1 MKYANDSLAEVIA
14 QTVHFGR
21 DDYKGET
28 LPESVAFSLAY
39 LVSCFAAQHTVEGRH
54 GVDTETGLAGLAVE
68 REMPYPERVELAR
81 AFVKDLGGEIAPS
94 LAARCHALAD
104 ELLGANIP
112 ADLAPD
118 LLRVALHRV
127 GDYLESE
134 DAPTLADALRALI
147 ASADKSGGRLRT
159 VSRVDV
165 DRARATLAAH
175 DKARGQA

>member
-1 MKYANDSLAEVIA
+1 MKTIEQLAADGLSCPGEAN
-14 QTVHFGR
+14 
-21 DDYKGET
+21 
-28 LPESVAFSLAY
+28 
-39 LVSCFAAQHTVEGRH
+39 
-54 GVDTETGLAGLAVE
+54 
-68 REMPYPERVELAR
+68 AR
-81 AFVKDLGGEIAPS
+81 AALENIRAHVRKPSS

-112 ADLAPD
+112 AGLAPD
-118 LLRVALHRV
+118 LLRMGLHRT

-175 DKARGQA
+175 DKTRGQA

>member
-1 MKYANDSLAEVIA
+1 MKTIEQLAA
-14 QTVHFGR
+14 
-21 DDYKGET
+21 D
-28 LPESVAFSLAY
+28 
-39 LVSCFAAQHTVEGRH
+39 
-54 GVDTETGLAGLAVE
+54 GLAVRGE
-68 REMPYPERVELAR
+68 ANAR
-81 AFVKDLGGEIAPS
+81 AALENVRARISRDS
-94 LAARCHALAD
+94 LSARCHALAD

-112 ADLAPD
+112 ADLSPG
-118 LLRVALHRV
+118 LLRVGLHRV

-175 DKARGQA
+175 DKTRGQA